1 MTIYHLEVLK
11 PGNMEEEKVNLWTGA
26 RQKALTE
33 VCLQGSPLCSTK
45 CSISVL
51 EGENCI
57 LSGY

>member
-33 VCLQGSPLCSTK
+33 KQTDWGLFARITPLFHK
-45 CSISVL
+45 V
-51 EGENCI
+51 
-57 LSGY
+57 